1 MNLFLDKSHKTILA
15 RDGDLTTKS
24 EGIKVIGA
32 GLPRTGTLS
41 LKAAL
46 TQLYSGKC
54 YHMMD
59 VFMGDQE
66 DVEVWVKAARGEM
79 KPQDWRNFFERKN
92 YVTGVDFP
100 FALFYKDIMAA
111 YPEAKV
117 VLSTRDPKTWHSSVY
132 NSIFQMGM
140 LIRNHRTVSLLMK
153 MLDWRRPSPDVMH
166 AAIAGLVPQGCD
178 VGFEKAIESGPA
190 VAEKFFQ
197 DWEAEVRRVVPK
209 EKLLVASAK
218 EGWAPLCKFLGVPVP
233 ENDYPRVND
242 TAAIQRTIR
251 NIKIMNAMVFYVL
264 PVTIGVSLYVYRE
277 DLAPAAK
284 PLLETVLGYKN
295 DIQSWIQRLW

>member
-1 MNLFLDKSHKTILA
+1 MNIFLDKSHKTVLA
-15 RDGDLTTKS
+15 RDVDLTTKS
-24 EGIKVIGA
+24 GGIKVIGA

-79 KPQDWRNFFERKN
+79 KPQDWRNFFEKKN

-100 FALFYKDIMAA
+100 FSLFYKDIMAA
-111 YPEAKV
+111 YPDAKV

-132 NSIFQMGM
+132 NSIFQMGL
-140 LIRNHRTVSLLMK
+140 LIRDHPTVSLLMK
-153 MLDWRRPSPDVMH
+153 MLDWRRPHPSDMH
-166 AAIAGLVPQGCD
+166 VFIGGIVPHGCD
-178 VGFEKAIESGPA
+178 VGFEKAIEGGPE

-197 DWEAEVRRVVPK
+197 DWEAEVRRAVPK

-218 EGWAPLCKFLGVPVP
+218 EGWAPLCKFLGVPIP

-242 TAAIQRTIR
+242 TAAIQSMTR
-251 NIKIMNAMVFYVL
+251 NIKMMNTMVFYVL
-264 PVTIGVSLYVYRE
+264 PITIGVSVYVFHG
-277 DLAPAAK
+277 DLAAATK
-284 PLLETVLGYKN
+284 PILETILSYKN
-295 DIQSWIQRLW
+295 IIQAWIQGFW